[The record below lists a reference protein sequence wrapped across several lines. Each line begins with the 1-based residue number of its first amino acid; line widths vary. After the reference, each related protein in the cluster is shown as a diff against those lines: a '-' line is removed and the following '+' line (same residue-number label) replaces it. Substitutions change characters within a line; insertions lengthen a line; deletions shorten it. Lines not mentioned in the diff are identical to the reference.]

1 MQKIRTNEAY
11 WSESDQ
17 RWRIYVQKNGV
28 RRSFVSD
35 KALSQRSNRKGK
47 LQAERKA
54 DKWLETQLD
63 DENQKVEVLFDK
75 WIESLKERTSKPHWS
90 QYEQYGRNW
99 IKPAIGHKRMTAI
112 NENDFDSIIAAAYR
126 HGLAKKTL
134 QNIRSCINAFLKY
147 ARKARVTTLI
157 ADDIIIPKNAPKKP
171 SRILSPNEIAIVYR
185 SSETVY
191 YNKVVPD
198 FYINLYRFLVFEGL
212 RPGEV
217 LGLRWSDFDDTGYF
231 VSRSVNTDNEITSG
245 KNENAQ
251 RRHALSAFSKKLISD
266 QKALLKSVGIV
277 SMYVFPNKDG
287 SVAIEHSVYKAW
299 RRYCEHN
306 KIRPISLYELRH
318 TNFSV
323 NKQMPAAY
331 KKLLF
336 GHSKNFDGDT
346 VYNHLLDGD
355 LEIAAKMN
363 EDAFLQII
371 NA

>member
-1 MQKIRTNEAY
+1 MQRIRTNEAY

-17 RWRIYVQKNGV
+17 RWHIYVQMNGV
-28 RRSFVSD
+28 RRGFVSD
-35 KALSQRSNRKGK
+35 KALSQPTNRKGK

-54 DKWLETQLD
+54 DKWLETQLN

-75 WIESLKERTSKPHWS
+75 WIESLKERTRKSHWG

-99 IKPAIGHKRMTAI
+99 IKPAIGYKRMTAI
-112 NENDFDSIIAAAYR
+112 NENDFDGIIAAAYK

-157 ADDIIIPKNAPKKP
+157 ADDIIIPKNAPKKQK
-171 SRILSPNEIAIVYR
+171 RILSTDEIATVYR
-185 SSETVY
+185 SDETVY
-191 YNKVVPD
+191 YNKVISD

-212 RPGEV
+212 RPGEA
-217 LGLRWSDFDDTGYF
+217 LGLRWSDFDDAGY
-231 VSRSVNTDNEITSG
+231 VVERSVNTDNEITSG
-245 KNENAQ
+245 KNENAL
-251 RRHALSAFSKKLISD
+251 RRHALSEYSRKLISD
-266 QKALLKSVGIV
+266 QKALLKSAGII
-277 SMYVFPNKDG
+277 SIYVFPNKNG
-287 SVAIEHSVYKAW
+287 SVSIEHSVYKAW

-306 KIRPISLYELRH
+306 HIRPISLYDLRH

-323 NKQMPAAY
+323 NKRMPTAY

-336 GHSKNFDGDT
+336 GHSKSFDGDT

-355 LEIAAKMN
+355 LETAARMN
-363 EDAFLQII
+363 EEAFLQII